1 MTTTTVSHQDPT
13 FVDTQT
19 QEHSIGTPNSQ
30 QPLGDIVVGVDGTP
44 ESFAALQWAL
54 HVAGHSG
61 QRVNAVYGWAHSWD
75 KSAQENN
82 DDEWKNGRHE
92 IAQTLRHWVEEASE
106 HIDFNPENLQLTSV
120 KASGSQAL
128 LQIGADAQ
136 QIVVGRRTMSRIARW
151 FFGSLSNSLIEE
163 AQVPVTVVR
172 CDDDPEIMSVQE
184 SIVQALT
191 TPEHH
196 GHYANQEQAQSLTLE
211 HQDQLVSVDN
221 AYTDDTLSAPAL
233 YKGMH
238 LRPIVVG
245 VDGSKV
251 ASRALAFAAMSA
263 RIEQRPL
270 HIMFFWQ
277 IKDLASLSNDD
288 VTVPSL
294 QEGQQYAEEVLAK
307 IVDKAQ
313 HDGIFDD
320 VAVVA
325 HAYHISAGKGLT
337 TASAHANRI
346 IVGSRGLTG
355 IDAEVLGSVSKQILD
370 AAQCTVTVVH

>member
-1 MTTTTVSHQDPT
+1 MTTNTVSHQDPA
-13 FVDTQT
+13 FFNNNDVA
-19 QEHSIGTPNSQ
+19 PNNTSNPYRE
-30 QPLGDIVVGVDGTP
+30 PLGDIVVGVDGTP

-54 HVAGHSG
+54 HVAGDSG

-75 KSAQENN
+75 KSYEENN
-82 DDEWKNGRHE
+82 DDWKNGRHE

-128 LQIGADAQ
+128 LHIGATAQ

-163 AQVPVTVVR
+163 ARVPVTVVR
-172 CDDDPEIMSVQE
+172 CDDDPEVMSVQE
-184 SIVQALT
+184 SIVQALA
-191 TPEHH
+191 TPKHH
-196 GHYANQEQAQSLTLE
+196 VGVASPSHNEATIE
-211 HQDQLVSVDN
+211 HQDALSQSEH
-221 AYTDDTLSAPAL
+221 AYTADTLATPAL

-238 LRPIVVG
+238 MSPIVVG
-245 VDGSKV
+245 IDGSKV

-263 RIEQRPL
+263 CIEHRPL
-270 HIMFFWQ
+270 HVMFFWQ
-277 IKDLASLSNDD
+277 IKDLSALSNEELAI
-288 VTVPSL
+288 PSL
-294 QEGQQYAEEVLAK
+294 AEGQEYAEHILAQ
-307 IVDKAQ
+307 IVDTAQ
-313 HDGIFDD
+313 QKGIFDGVD
-320 VAVVA
+320 VTA

-355 IDAEVLGSVSKQILD
+355 LDAEILGSVSKQILD
-370 AAQCTVTVVH
+370 TAQCTVTVVH